1 VLVGCKQGVEFHDL
15 SPQMVL
21 AHIIVVSVFTRRALD
36 CIITSGS
43 DGVHGNKS
51 LHYAGNALDYRTRHM
66 TETEAIE
73 VHAEIRK
80 QLPKDYDVINH
91 PRKIVNNV
99 VEHPGSLHI
108 EYQPRR
114 PRQ

>member
-1 VLVGCKQGVEFHDL
+1 MIAGAKQGVEFHDL
-15 SPQMVL
+15 STQMVL
-21 AHIIVVSVFTRRALD
+21 AHSIVLHVFTRRALD
-36 CIITSGS
+36 CIITCGS
-43 DGVHGNKS
+43 DGTHSNKS
-51 LHYAGNALDYRTRHM
+51 LHYSGNALDYRTRHM

-80 QLPKDYDVINH
+80 QLPKDFDVVNH
-91 PRKIVNNV
+91 PREILAGV
-99 VEHPGSLHI
+99 VKSPGHLHI